1 MITLSVVEYDMTEN
15 TRVHT
20 RVTHHIRNAVWV
32 MKRDTKEVYF
42 HISSVS
48 S

>member
-15 TRVHT
+15 IRVYT